1 MPDPSQLLIFVG
13 VVALLFISP
22 GPAVILTLTRSV
34 SSGPRVG
41 IATGAGIA
49 VGDMLHTLAAVAG
62 LSAILMTSAWAYEL
76 VKYAG
81 AAYLIYLGISALR
94 RRQSGIDMPDA
105 DRIGALPAFRQA
117 ILIEILNPKTAL
129 FFLAFL
135 PQFTDPAR
143 GAIWLQLLLL
153 GAVFVLMSLVY
164 TSLLAI
170 FASGASGWLKRRRFL
185 SKWQGKLT
193 GGIYIALGLQ
203 LALQERR

>member
-1 MPDPSQLLIFVG
+1 MPDLSQLLIFVG

-22 GPAVILTLTRSV
+22 GPAVLLTLARSV
-34 SSGPRVG
+34 SSGTKVG

-81 AAYLIYLGISALR
+81 AAYLIYLGFMAMRKNRSGVDIPNA
-94 RRQSGIDMPDA
+94 RQITA
-105 DRIGALPAFRQA
+105 WPAFRQA

-129 FFLAFL
+129 FFLSFL
-135 PQFTDPAR
+135 PQFTDPSH
-143 GAIWLQLLLL
+143 GGIWLQLLVL
-153 GAVFVLMSLVY
+153 GAVFVTMSMFY

-170 FASGASGWLKRRRFL
+170 FAARASGWLNRGSFIA
-185 SKWQGKLT
+185 KWQGKLV
-193 GGIYIALGLQ
+193 GSIYIALGLQ
-203 LALQERR
+203 LALQDRR

>member
-22 GPAVILTLTRSV
+22 GPAVILTLARSI

-49 VGDMLHTLAAVAG
+49 VGDMLHTLAAVVG

-94 RRQSGIDMPDA
+94 RRQSPIDMPNTG
-105 DRIGALPAFRQA
+105 RISALPAFRQA

-129 FFLAFL
+129 FFLSFL

-143 GAIWLQLLLL
+143 SAIWYQLLILGAI
-153 GAVFVLMSLVY
+153 FVLMSLVY

-170 FASGASGWLKRRRFL
+170 FAAGASGWLKRRTFL

-193 GGIYIALGLQ
+193 GTIYIALGLQ